1 MPSEVF
7 TIRRSISRGVSA
19 SEPSEIGIGV
29 LGYAFMGKAHSN
41 AFRKIDYMTWPP
53 PLKPRLMSIAGRNEE
68 AVSEAARR
76 YGYER
81 WTSDWRELIDD
92 PGIGLFDNLGPND
105 LHAEPTILAAEAG
118 KHVVC
123 EKPLAVD
130 PAEAEELVRLASA
143 AGVTATV
150 PFVYRF
156 YPMVREARSR
166 VADGTSGPVRL
177 LHGSYLQD
185 WLAGDGDDDWRVDA
199 AAGGASRAFADIGVH
214 WCDLVEFVSGHR
226 ITRVAART
234 VVAVPERGGRRVTTE
249 DAAVVLFETDGGAT
263 GNLTI
268 SQVSQGRKN
277 RLWFSIDGSTE
288 SLCFDQEHPESLWIG
303 GREVNRQLLRGT
315 SEHPGAA
322 RYTVVPAGHPQ
333 GYQDCFDAFLADTY
347 AAVGGEAPD
356 GLPTFADG
364 LRAARITQAVLDSS
378 RSSTWV
384 DVAP

>member
-1 MPSEVF
+1 MSDRV
-7 TIRRSISRGVSA
+7 RA
-19 SEPSEIGIGV
+19 GIVGT
-29 LGYAFMGKAHSN
+29 GFMGTVHARAVRRAGGVVAGVVGSSPESSRAGAERIGAELAADSVEELLSTADVDVVHVCTPN
-41 AFRKIDYMTWPP
+41 ATHA
-53 PLKPRLMSIAGRNEE
+53 PLVRQVIAAGR
-68 AVSEAARR
+68 
-76 YGYER
+76 
-81 WTSDWRELIDD
+81 
-92 PGIGLFDNLGPND
+92 
-105 LHAEPTILAAEAG
+105 
-118 KHVVC
+118 HVVC
-123 EKPLAVD
+123 EKPLAVE

-185 WLAGDGDDDWRVDA
+185 WLAEDGDDDWRVDA

-288 SLCFDQEHPESLWIG
+288 SLCFDQENPESLWIG

-315 SEHPGAA
+315 GEHPGAA

-333 GYQDCFDAFLADTY
+333 GYQDCFDAFVADTY

-364 LRAARITQAVLDSS
+364 LRAARLTQAVLESS